1 MFKKLSWSRAIQ
13 HQIAEK
19 SAEVRWQLVAMENW
33 KKKKKIKSAAESMG
47 TILKVILLSG
57 GKSNRNT
64 ISATAELYLISM
76 KMVKKN
82 GIS

>member
-19 SAEVRWQLVAMENW
+19 SAELRWQLVAMENW
-33 KKKKKIKSAAESMG
+33 KKKKIKSAAESMG
-47 TILKVILLSG
+47 RILKVILLSG

>member
-1 MFKKLSWSRAIQ
+1 MTTSCHGKL
-13 HQIAEK
+13 
-19 SAEVRWQLVAMENW
+19 

>member
-19 SAEVRWQLVAMENW
+19 SAELRWQLVAMENW
-33 KKKKKIKSAAESMG
+33 KKKIKSVAESME
-47 TILKVILLSG
+47 TILKVILPSG

-64 ISATAELYLISM
+64 ISATAELNLISM